1 MKNSKLALSMLAVS
15 IVSILFTGCDSSSS
29 SNNGELGDT
38 MPTTRFM
45 SMSMMDQDIMQDTNT
60 SLEWVNG
67 TKVAGVAT
75 GCLPVV
81 PGSDVDEIN
90 AIALNHCDNL
100 MFAGHSD
107 WRVPSIMEV
116 QEFTVEMQKA
126 AMTPFYANPACP
138 RLVGLDT
145 NNTIETI
152 NTHNTDPIGMINPW
166 TNLNAGVRCVRA
178 F

>member
-1 MKNSKLALSMLAVS
+1 MKCSKYVLSILAIGV
-15 IVSILFTGCDSSSS
+15 VSILFTGCDSSSS
-29 SNNGELGDT
+29 SNDT
-38 MPTTRFM
+38 KRFI
-45 SMSMMDQDIMQDTNT
+45 SMSMMDQDIMQDSNT
-60 SLEWVNG
+60 GLEWVNG
-67 TKVAGVAT
+67 TQIAGVES
-75 GCLPVV
+75 GCLPVA
-81 PGSDVDEIN
+81 PGSNVDEIN

-107 WRVPSIMEV
+107 WRIPSITEI
-116 QEFTVEMQKA
+116 QEFTVEMKNVG
-126 AMTPFYANPACP
+126 MTPFYANPACP

-166 TNLNAGVRCVRA
+166 IDLNAGVRCVRV